1 MKILLHWLILTL
13 AVIAS
18 QYVVPGISVNTFMT
32 AVVVAAIL
40 AFINMIIKPI
50 VGILTLPINILT
62 LGLFS
67 LVLNALF
74 FWGVAYIV
82 TGFHVSGF
90 QAAFFG
96 SLIVSVLNWI
106 ADKNYKLYSIQIPKN
121 SFTISLIRLVS
132 SSTGISNLL

>member
-18 QYVVPGISVNTFMT
+18 QYVVPGIKVSTFVT

-67 LVLNALF
+67 LILNALF
-74 FWGVAYIV
+74 FWSIAYVVA
-82 TGFHVSGF
+82 GFSVANF
-90 QAAFFG
+90 QAAFLG
-96 SLIVSVLNWI
+96 SVIISILNWI
-106 ADKNYKLYSIQIPKN
+106 ANKVLD
-121 SFTISLIRLVS
+121 
-132 SSTGISNLL
+132 